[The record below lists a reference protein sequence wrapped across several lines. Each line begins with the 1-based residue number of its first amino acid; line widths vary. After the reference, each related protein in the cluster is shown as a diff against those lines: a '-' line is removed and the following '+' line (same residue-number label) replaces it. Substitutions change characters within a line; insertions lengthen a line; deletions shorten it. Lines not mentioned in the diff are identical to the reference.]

1 MRRRRVARGIL
12 NPAQEGTGRDGAARD
27 GQDGRP
33 ALRRTWHAGPMASLY
48 LNPELEP
55 ADAELGAR
63 VSVTGDEARHA
74 VQVAR
79 VRLGERIAIGDG
91 SGFVAWGAVV
101 TAEPG
106 ELAIEVDEVRHDLEP
121 EPPLWL
127 AQALAKGDR
136 DELAVQ
142 AATEL
147 GVSGIIPWVAE
158 RSVSRWEGA
167 KVAKGQDRWR
177 TIVREASKQAIRS
190 RVPEVAGLATSGELA
205 LLPGVLF
212 VLDPLA
218 TVRLSEVP
226 LGEERITLVVGPEG
240 GISPREFAAFE
251 AEGGVRV
258 RLGPE
263 VLRTSTAGPAALA
276 VLNARLG
283 RW

>member
-1 MRRRRVARGIL
+1 
-12 NPAQEGTGRDGAARD
+12 
-27 GQDGRP
+27 
-33 ALRRTWHAGPMASLY
+33 MASLY

-55 ADAELGAR
+55 ADAEVGSR
-63 VSVTGDEARHA
+63 VSITGDEARHA

-91 SGFVAWGAVV
+91 SGFLVWGSVVAA
-101 TAEPG
+101 TPT
-106 ELAIEVDEVRHDLEP
+106 ELAIEVDEVRHDPEP

-147 GVSGIIPWVAE
+147 GAAGVIPWAAE

-167 KVAKGQDRWR
+167 KAIKGRERWAS
-177 TIVREASKQAIRS
+177 IVREASKQAIRS
-190 RVPEVAGLATSGELA
+190 RVPEVAALATTAQLA
-205 LLPGVLF
+205 ALPGLLLI
-212 VLDPLA
+212 LDPLGEVA
-218 TVRLSEVP
+218 LTEVP
-226 LGEERITLVVGPEG
+226 VTGEPITLVVGPEG
-240 GISPREFAAFE
+240 GISAREFALLDQAG
-251 AEGGVRV
+251 ATRV
-258 RLGPE
+258 RLGAE